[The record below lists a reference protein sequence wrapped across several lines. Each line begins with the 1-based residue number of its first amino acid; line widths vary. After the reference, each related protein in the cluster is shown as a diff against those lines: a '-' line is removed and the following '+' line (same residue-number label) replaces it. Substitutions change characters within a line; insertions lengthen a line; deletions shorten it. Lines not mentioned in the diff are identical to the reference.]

1 MNTFPVASPRR
12 YFFRFNARDVATAKR
27 DLAAI
32 LAPLIE
38 QTRADGVIVYR
49 LEEDCD
55 EFRAV
60 AARTRTSPKIAEL
73 GVTLGV
79 EATALLSRGV
89 EPFQAGHSC
98 DERFANL
105 PETLQ
110 FGIRRVLV
118 FPLRA
123 NDSVLGFMTIGRADT
138 EPFAEHAIQAAL
150 PVARVVTAVL
160 ERDALRVALKERKLV
175 ERAKGLIQ
183 KRRGV
188 SEEEAYLILRNQSR
202 RSRRPMAELAEEVI
216 NEAAFRKTA

>member
-1 MNTFPVASPRR
+1 MNTFSLAPARR
-12 YFFRFNARDVATAKR
+12 YFFRFNTRDVAVAKR

-38 QTRADGVIVYR
+38 QAGADGVIVYR
-49 LEEDCD
+49 AAEDSD
-55 EFRAV
+55 EFRAI
-60 AARTRTSPKIAEL
+60 AARTLAAPKIPEL

-79 EATALLSRGV
+79 EATALLSRGM
-89 EPFQAGHSC
+89 EPFQTEHSG

-110 FGIRRVLV
+110 FGIRHVAV

-123 NDSVLGFMTIGRADT
+123 NESLLGFMTLGRADA
-138 EPFAEHAIQAAL
+138 EPFTDEAIQTAL

-160 ERDALRVALKERKLV
+160 ERDALRVALRERKLV

-183 KRRGV
+183 KRRAI

-202 RSRRPMAELAEEVI
+202 RSRRPMAELAEEII
-216 NEAAFRKTA
+216 NEAALRKTA